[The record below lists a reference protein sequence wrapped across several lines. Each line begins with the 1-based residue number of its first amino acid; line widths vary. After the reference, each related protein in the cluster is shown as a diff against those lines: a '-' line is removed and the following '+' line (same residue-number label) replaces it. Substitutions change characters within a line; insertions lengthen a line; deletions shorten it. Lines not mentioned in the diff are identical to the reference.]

1 MNIRDMLYEKKHR
14 MIDFLYFWFG
24 TDEYYDIKEP
34 KLLYN
39 QWICNSIEW
48 KLFDTYKEAEE
59 ALRKIG
65 KEPV

>member
-1 MNIRDMLYEKKHR
+1 MKGWLTEEKHR
-14 MIDFLYFWFG
+14 IVDHFYFWFG
-24 TDEYYDIKEP
+24 TDEYYDVKEP